1 MKYVRVLVQIEGI
14 IGKVIHGICCSERVM
29 QTVVSSVESTG
40 VTPIHQSQPPPFI
53 NGEALKQ
60 ILRTAVFAY
69 HVNVINTKA
78 TRGRVH
84 NEI

>member
-40 VTPIHQSQPPPFI
+40 VTLIHQSQPPPFI

-84 NEI
+84 NEM